1 MKEKASEKQGI
12 SAITIRSTA
21 QLGNAI
27 RRLRKIQNISQT
39 ELAQKSG
46 VTQAT
51 ISRLEKGTQK
61 AEAGTL
67 LLVLAALQADMTISL
82 RPQVDPQ
89 EELEA
94 LF

>member
-89 EELEA
+89 QELEA